1 MGARG
6 DAIGD
11 KHALL
16 KWIGE
21 KLNELCGFTEA
32 NVNQFVLAIAEKHAT
47 SSSSSHKK
55 LYETLKDSG
64 FDAVTLEFSRELC
77 NRLLNKSEDTIN
89 SIPKQKTKEE
99 EEVREGKEKKKT
111 STNIAAAAYDND
123 EVDDEENKY
132 ALVQSSSSDEDVE
145 EDFKRKSKKR
155 SKEKKKSRKS
165 LKKKMKREERKG
177 RKQDSAMGGATSSSA
192 DAYISSQSSSSEDE
206 ETKLRRE
213 RALQGYRDL
222 ELEPDDDDDDDENN
236 VNGGEEEEKEEE
248 EEEISE
254 ETARERERSRDQEEK
269 REFEERLRMKD
280 EEKTK
285 KLDNGGGIL
294 KSNKIKSTNAEGDE
308 EDEEEV
314 KRGLI
319 PDLRK
324 VSRQEYLKKRE
335 LQKLEELKEQIA
347 DDEKMYEYGGRPLT
361 EKQKKDLEYKKQT
374 LALAE
379 AQLRNVEES
388 KEEVYQMPLTYDDV
402 DDKAN
407 AKNNRDKRFQV
418 ALERY
423 KESAQSRKEE
433 KEDANPFKEQDDWE
447 DHLIEEEH

>member
-6 DAIGD
+6 DAFGD

-47 SSSSSHKK
+47 SSSSSHKR

-111 STNIAAAAYDND
+111 STNTAAAAYDND

-132 ALVQSSSSDEDVE
+132 ALVQSSSSDEGVE

-177 RKQDSAMGGATSSSA
+177 
-192 DAYISSQSSSSEDE
+192 
-206 ETKLRRE
+206 
-213 RALQGYRDL
+213 
-222 ELEPDDDDDDDENN
+222 
-236 VNGGEEEEKEEE
+236 
-248 EEEISE
+248 
-254 ETARERERSRDQEEK
+254 
-269 REFEERLRMKD
+269 
-280 EEKTK
+280 
-285 KLDNGGGIL
+285 
-294 KSNKIKSTNAEGDE
+294 
-308 EDEEEV
+308 
-314 KRGLI
+314 
-319 PDLRK
+319 
-324 VSRQEYLKKRE
+324 
-335 LQKLEELKEQIA
+335 
-347 DDEKMYEYGGRPLT
+347 
-361 EKQKKDLEYKKQT
+361 
-374 LALAE
+374 
-379 AQLRNVEES
+379 
-388 KEEVYQMPLTYDDV
+388 
-402 DDKAN
+402 
-407 AKNNRDKRFQV
+407 
-418 ALERY
+418 
-423 KESAQSRKEE
+423 
-433 KEDANPFKEQDDWE
+433 
-447 DHLIEEEH
+447 